1 MSTPWGVVRG
11 RRGVPWVGAG
21 CGGVALVGVGRG
33 SVARVGDGRA
43 RPLPPSLSGVRAVTS
58 PAHSPLS
65 LAATPSPLSG
75 NCRVAAE
82 GCCKVQLR
90 DGVRSISGLTGPGN
104 SSLMAH
110 MSLNSY
116 FFSSFYFSIKPV
128 NLSVMYSFFPNL
140 LLLSISYVNILIL
153 LCWFRLNLYSY
164 LVLPSLPI

>member
-1 MSTPWGVVRG
+1 MG
-11 RRGVPWVGAG
+11 RRRLRRRCAG
-21 CGGVALVGVGRG
+21 RRRSRQRRAGRRW
-33 SVARVGDGRA
+33 SRTSS
-43 RPLPPSLSGVRAVTS
+43 PSLSLSGVRAVTS

-153 LCWFRLNLYSY
+153 LCWFRLNLYPY
-164 LVLPSLPI
+164 LYYHPYLFKIIFLYLYIS